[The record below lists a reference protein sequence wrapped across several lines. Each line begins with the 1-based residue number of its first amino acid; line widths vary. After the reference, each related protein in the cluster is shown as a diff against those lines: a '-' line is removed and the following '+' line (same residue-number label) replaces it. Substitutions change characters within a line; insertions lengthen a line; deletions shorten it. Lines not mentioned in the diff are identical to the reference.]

1 MERIAD
7 HFRNVFTSMSTYV
20 SAVKTKAS
28 VKDETPLA
36 DVDNSENVRILPS
49 FPRKTIR
56 NKKKTRLSRRSAQ
69 TIKIINKNYNG
80 T

>member
-49 FPRKTIR
+49 FPAENDTEQKENEVIAQVSTNDKD
-56 NKKKTRLSRRSAQ
+56 NK
-69 TIKIINKNYNG
+69 
-80 T
+80 